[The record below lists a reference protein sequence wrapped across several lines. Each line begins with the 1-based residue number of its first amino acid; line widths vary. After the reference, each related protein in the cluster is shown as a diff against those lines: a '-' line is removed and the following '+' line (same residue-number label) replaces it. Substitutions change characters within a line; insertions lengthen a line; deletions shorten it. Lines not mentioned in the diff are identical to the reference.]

1 MPGARRLRLPLCDSP
16 MKPRSQTALKNAFRA
31 SITIKGIDGALE
43 AVGGLLLWLV
53 HPSAMS
59 AIVRLLFLHE
69 IPYDPHDFIRM
80 HALHASE
87 TILGSHRLFASLY
100 LLSHGV
106 TKVVLVI
113 ALWMNKLWAYPL
125 TMVVFGAFSVYQ
137 MYRYI
142 NTHSIAM
149 LILTIFD
156 VLLIYLT
163 WLEWREQEALR
174 ANPVRT

>member
-1 MPGARRLRLPLCDSP
+1 
-16 MKPRSQTALKNAFRA
+16 MKPRSHAIFRNAFRA

-43 AVGGLLLWLV
+43 AIGGLLLWLV

-59 AIVRLLFLHE
+59 ALVRLLFLHE
-69 IPYDPHDFIRM
+69 IPYDSHDFIRM

-106 TKVVLVI
+106 TKVAIVV

-142 NTHSIAM
+142 YTHSIAM

-163 WLEWREQEALR
+163 WLEWREQEAHR
-174 ANPVRT
+174 AKPNRA